1 MKKSKL
7 KIVLAVVLVFVAAC
21 ALFACGG
28 GNPSPETPVKPGTEQ
43 SGGQTESETG
53 SLKKFTDVAFTDK
66 TVTYDGEEKKI
77 ELTGTVPKGANVE
90 YDNNARTD
98 AGEQVVTVTISCDGY
113 ETKTLT
119 AKLTIN
125 KAKFDSLG
133 ISFNGKTVDYNGTE
147 QKILLDGESKL
158 PDGTDVRYSGNAGT
172 DAGEY
177 SASVTLSRDN
187 YETKTFTAKLKI
199 NKAKF
204 DSLGISFNG
213 KTVDYNGTEQK
224 ILLDGESKLPDG
236 TDVRYSGNAGTDA
249 GEYSASVTLSRDN
262 YETKTFTAKLKI
274 NRIPFPNKDD
284 VKFKG
289 KIFLGNGEKL
299 LKVALNKTKS
309 EFPDGTE
316 ISYSENEK
324 KDAGKYHATVRVS
337 NKNYFDINLE
347 CNWRII
353 SIEEIV
359 ARIKEVINLKPSPL
373 DYLPTAFGLENVNAA
388 SGNLTSVPAYD
399 FANTFVDVSSINK
412 HFVGKQ
418 LNAVY
423 DMIESSE
430 KILNAC
436 DAVTGAVTVVGNEIT
451 RQLLTK
457 EELEELSFAFDIN
470 AAGFAKARFIMQG
483 EKVGILLGNASVN
496 AELYYDFETAQRS
509 GRYQVLVGDLAG
521 AAIRY
526 YVGDDGLTL
535 AYSVDVMKK
544 AAAVKEI
551 VISKKNGVAAG
562 YLYEYT
568 GTLTGEQDDTTGIAD
583 DDPSKEGFGK
593 RSVAAIRS
601 DSDTTVIMSNKR
613 ETDDMP
619 MYGYEEVYDSLTGRF
634 IGAEVSEY
642 LKVEGKDENGTVK
655 IDKKYDTF
663 WFNLYDVSNF
673 VDSIK
678 AENKQNGMN
687 MNTVY
692 INGSANAIHSQW
704 VINLAVSPTNPDT
717 SRRFDIEMKDVYY
730 VVKTMDGENVT
741 YKREKTS
748 LPMLFVQNAT
758 CKDRSGLSVKEST
771 CVEEF
776 GKNWVAK
783 NYNKD
788 ETKSSGAKSTA
799 PVLPGTQKL
808 TANFA
813 SMKNLFTTV
822 CEQVN
827 YSSIKEAIGQPNAFF
842 TA

>member
-28 GNPSPETPVKPGTEQ
+28 GKTSPETPVKPGTEQ
-43 SGGQTESETG
+43 SGGQTGGETG
-53 SLKKFTDVAFTDK
+53 SLKKFTGVAFTDK

-77 ELTGTVPKGANVE
+77 ELTGTVPEGANVE
-90 YDNNARTD
+90 YENNGQTD
-98 AGEQVVTVTISCDGY
+98 AGEYVVKVTVSCDGY
-113 ETKTLT
+113 ETKTYT

-158 PDGTDVRYSGNAGT
+158 PEGTDVRYSGNAGT

-187 YETKTFTAKLKI
+187 YETKTFTAKLTI

-224 ILLDGESKLPDG
+224 ILLDGESKLPEG

-289 KIFLGNGEKL
+289 KIFLGNGEKF
-299 LKVALNKTKS
+299 LKVALNKAKS
-309 EFPDGTE
+309 EFPEGTE

-359 ARIKEVINLKPSPL
+359 ERIKEVINLKPSPS
-373 DYLPTAFGLENVNAA
+373 DYLPTAFGIKNVNAA

-399 FANTFVDVSSINK
+399 FANSFVDVSSINK

-423 DMIESSE
+423 DMIESGE
-430 KILNAC
+430 KVLNAC

-509 GRYQVLVGDLAG
+509 GRYQVLGGDLAG

-535 AYSVDVMKK
+535 AYSADVMKK

-568 GTLTGEQDDTTGIAD
+568 GTLTGEQDDTTGVAD

-619 MYGYEEVYDSLTGRF
+619 MYGYEEVYDSSTGRF

-642 LKVEGKDENGTVK
+642 LKAEGKDEDGNVK
-655 IDKKYDTF
+655 IDKEYDTF

-687 MNTVY
+687 LHTVY

-730 VVKTMDGENVT
+730 VIKVTDGEKVT

-771 CVEEF
+771 CVAEF

-822 CEQVN
+822 CEQVS
-827 YSSIKEAIGQPNAFF
+827 YSSIKETIGQPNAFF